1 MAQNEIKATMTTT
14 RTSDSNEKK
23 EREAKKTIEK
33 LQIYLKKY
41 GSTNN

>member
-1 MAQNEIKATMTTT
+1 MTNKP
-14 RTSDSNEKK
+14 TSDIKK

-33 LQIYLKKY
+33 LQIYLKKN

>member
-1 MAQNEIKATMTTT
+1 MAQNEIKATMTTNK
-14 RTSDSNEKK
+14 TSDSNEKK

-41 GSTNN
+41 GTTNN

>member
-1 MAQNEIKATMTTT
+1 MKEINEIKAIMTTKPT
-14 RTSDSNEKK
+14 TDTSKK

-33 LQIYLKKY
+33 LQIYLKKN